1 MGNNL
6 KLLAELQII
15 DLKLDNLK
23 HEKENFAKE
32 LAGLD
37 EKLESASGDIALKQA
52 EMEEVEN
59 EKNELENN
67 LATETDNITRSEVR
81 LKDIKT
87 QKEYQA
93 VSKEIAAAKKIKA
106 ELEEQLLQKIG
117 RIDELKTEIT
127 AMEEA
132 LKSLEENI
140 GNSKNETT
148 KKIEEIENA
157 MNADVSSR
165 ESMIGSIQPALMK
178 RYAMLRERRQ
188 GLAVVEAKNGSCL
201 GCNMNLPPQVYN
213 DLYKT
218 ENLVTCPHC
227 QRMLFMRRDNE
238 I

>member
-23 HEKENFAKE
+23 NEKENFARE

-140 GNSKNETT
+140 GNSKNETI

-227 QRMLFMRRDNE
+227 QRMLFMRRD
-238 I
+238 IDI